1 MKYIV
6 LLSALLS
13 SVCLL
18 AQQELTICDIQGF
31 GAESP
36 YDGETVKTRGVVT
49 ANFSDSDALRGF
61 FLQDDQCDLGRP
73 GSKGIFVFTGSSPLT
88 VSIGDFV
95 EITGEVSEF
104 FSLTELSDVTEL
116 NLLATNANFQYYTI
130 ELPLTRRSEL
140 ENFENMM
147 VRFEQKLYVTD
158 HFNLSRFGELRL
170 SSDGVRPIP
179 TQLIDP
185 NDADPAGTS
194 ASGAGNVNAVR
205 VQEEVNNNNY
215 ITLDDGSTVSNPRP
229 VPYLDPSTGTL
240 TAGSSIENLQG
251 VLSYSFDEYR
261 IHPVDEVLFDYKER
275 EERLQFTPEAP
286 LTIGIC
292 AFNVLNYFT
301 SLGEW
306 GAQSESE
313 LERQTN
319 KIVNALTAIN
329 ADVFGLMEIENNGDE
344 AYSNLLQ
351 ALNEALGEQVYMALN
366 NETPG
371 NFRTKNVIFYNS
383 NTVEPVGPLFATDA
397 VQFERPS
404 LGQVFKPLGEDEGEF
419 LFVANHLRFKGCDGA
434 TGLNQDQNDG
444 QACYNQRRKEQ
455 AAALV
460 DFIADIQSQTG
471 VGPAFILG
479 DMNAYYQEDPID
491 LLRANGYE
499 SIMQEDEYSFVFQ
512 GEYGALDHAMANG
525 KGIEKVFAQ
534 QILRINS
541 TEPRFLDYADDNL
554 DFYQNN
560 MYRSSDHDPVILWLD
575 LDKLLDS
582 NERELRAS
590 IPALYP
596 NPASSDLFL
605 DLPDGWQTQSL
616 QVLDLNGRVLIEP
629 GLRDEVIDIKDLSPG
644 TYILRIHGLKKILG
658 LPFVKK

>member
-1 MKYIV
+1 MRNV
-6 LLSALLS
+6 FCFLF
-13 SVCLL
+13 CLCSISL
-18 AQQELTICDIQGF
+18 FAQQKLTICDIQGF
-31 GAESP
+31 GPQSSF
-36 YDGETVKTRGVVT
+36 DGEIVTTTGVVT
-49 ANFSDSDALRGF
+49 ANFSDSDELRGF
-61 FLQDDQCDLGRP
+61 FIQDDQCDLGRP
-73 GSKGIFVFTGSSPLT
+73 ASKGLFVFTGSSPLI
-88 VSIGDFV
+88 VSVGDSI

-104 FSLTELSDVTEL
+104 FNLTELSDVTEL
-116 NLLATNANFQYYTI
+116 NLLATNADFQYYTI
-130 ELPLTRRSEL
+130 ELPLARRTEL

-179 TQLIDP
+179 TQFIDP
-185 NDADPAGTS
+185 NDVDPSGVS
-194 ASGAGNVNAVR
+194 ASGTGNVNAVR
-205 VQEEVNNNNY
+205 VQEELNNNNY

-229 VPYLDPSTGTL
+229 VPFLDSSTGTL
-240 TAGSSIENLQG
+240 TAGSSVENLQG

-261 IHPVDEVLFDYKER
+261 LHPVDEVLFDYQAR
-275 EERLQFTPEAP
+275 ANRIQFNDDAP
-286 LTIGIC
+286 TTVSIC

-306 GAQSESE
+306 GAQSSRE
-313 LERQTN
+313 LERQTD
-319 KIVNALTAIN
+319 KIVSALAKIN

-344 AYSNLLQ
+344 AYSALLQ
-351 ALNEALGEQVYMALN
+351 ALNDNLGEQLYRALN

-404 LGQVFKPLGEDEGEF
+404 LGQIFKPIGEDGGEF
-419 LFVANHLRFKGCDGA
+419 LFVANHLRFKGCNGA

-444 QACYNQRRKEQ
+444 QACFNQRRKQQ

-460 DFIADIQSQTG
+460 DFIDDIQSQTG
-471 VGPAFILG
+471 VGPAYILG

-499 SIMQEDEYSFVFQ
+499 SVMDEDEYSFVFQ
-512 GEYGALDHAMANG
+512 GEYGALDHVMANSEG
-525 KGIEKVFAQ
+525 MDKVYVQ

-541 TEPRFLDYADDNL
+541 SEPRFLDYAEDNL

-560 MYRSSDHDPVILWLD
+560 MYRSADHDPVIVWLSQ
-575 LDKLLDS
+575 DKLLS
-582 NERELRAS
+582 NAETSLRQD
-590 IPALYP
+590 IPHLYP
-596 NPASSDLFL
+596 NPVQDRLFIEIPV
-605 DLPDGWQTQSL
+605 DWNFQSMEL
-616 QVLDLNGRVLIEP
+616 LDLNGR
-629 GLRDEVIDIKDLSPG
+629 
-644 TYILRIHGLKKILG
+644 TILRFEDPRNNIDLRHFPSGIYMLRMHAVDAVMSF
-658 LPFVKK
+658 PVVKK

>member
-1 MKYIV
+1 MRFLATFLIV
-6 LLSALLS
+6 MHAALAWTQQDLS
-13 SVCLL
+13 
-18 AQQELTICDIQGF
+18 ICDIQSF
-31 GAESP
+31 GAASP
-36 YDGETVKTRGVVT
+36 YDGEIVKTRGVVT
-49 ANFSDSDALRGF
+49 ANFSGSDQLRGF

-88 VSIGDFV
+88 VSSGDFV

-104 FSLTELSDVTEL
+104 FNLTELSDVTEL

-130 ELPLTRRSEL
+130 ELPLARRSEL

-158 HFNLSRFGELRL
+158 HFNLSRFGELHL
-170 SSDGVRPIP
+170 SSNGVRPIP

-185 NDADPAGTS
+185 NDADPAGVS
-194 ASGAGNVNAVR
+194 ASGSSNVNAVR
-205 VQEEVNNNNY
+205 VQEEVNSNNY
-215 ITLDDGSTVSNPRP
+215 ITLDDGSTDSNPRP
-229 VPYLDPSTGTL
+229 VPYLDPSSGTL
-240 TAGSSIENLQG
+240 TAGSSVENLQG

-261 IHPVDEVLFDYKER
+261 LHPIDEVLFDYQARTNRIE
-275 EERLQFTPEAP
+275 FTGGAP
-286 LTIGIC
+286 ATVSIC

-301 SLGEW
+301 TLGEW
-306 GAQSESE
+306 GAQSSRE

-319 KIVNALTAIN
+319 KIVSALTHIN

-344 AYSNLLQ
+344 AYTFLLQ
-351 ALNEALGEQVYMALN
+351 ALNENLGEQVYRALN

-371 NFRTKNVIFYNS
+371 NFRTKNVIFYNA

-404 LGQVFKPLGEDEGEF
+404 LGQIFKPIGEEGAEF
-419 LFVANHLRFKGCDGA
+419 LFVANHLRFKGCNGA

-444 QACYNQRRKEQ
+444 QACFNQRRKEQ

-460 DFIADIQSQTG
+460 DFITDIQSQTE
-471 VGPAFILG
+471 VGPAYILG

-499 SIMQEDEYSFVFQ
+499 SIMEEDEYSFVFQ
-512 GEYGALDHAMANG
+512 GEYGALDHAMANS

-541 TEPRFLDYADDNL
+541 TEPRFLDYAEDNL

-560 MYRSSDHDPVILWLD
+560 MYRSADHDPVIVWLSI
-575 LDKLLDS
+575 DKLLS
-582 NERELRAS
+582 NAENSLDRDL
-590 IPALYP
+590 PLLYP
-596 NPASSDLFL
+596 NPVQDRLFIDIPVDLNVQSMELL
-605 DLPDGWQTQSL
+605 DLTGRT
-616 QVLDLNGRVLIEP
+616 VLHFENPRKN
-629 GLRDEVIDIKDLSPG
+629 IDIRHFASG
-644 TYILRIHGLKKILG
+644 TYILRLHSVDAVMSFLI
-658 LPFVKK
+658 VKK